1 MADNYDIFYP
11 ADETVDHLAVAQAL
25 AVKIRDVAKQED
37 DLSAQQEDQVEAW
50 TNELGTAIADAKAA
64 YDTLRMTV

>member
-37 DLSAQQEDQVEAW
+37 DLSAEQAGRVETW
-50 TNELGTAIADAKAA
+50 TNELGIAIAAAKDA
-64 YDTLRMTV
+64 YDTLRYAV